1 MFGGIN
7 RERILEGRKASE
19 RLRKVVLNFHKCLF
33 PTKHDSKISSLKFS
47 AEFDVELLLSIIALN
62 REIFRRSD
70 IGFSDSSET
79 IFNEFLNWS
88 LIRGLSPDYIKDDK
102 GIARL
107 FCQLL
112 KAGDVIITFNYDLL
126 IDQALF
132 LSNLWTP
139 LYREHHRIYNSYW
152 NRPFYFQDSQYN
164 KVRDDLLLFEPKLD
178 LIKLHGSL
186 NWLTVTRSFQSSV
199 ATLPDDNNDLA
210 MLYNPENSVSYFNSK
225 DIFNYSIDF
234 AQINKDLTIIKPTIG
249 KEYAKWPFANLVK
262 KAMDALNSAKNVYLL
277 GYSMPM
283 YDTISE
289 FLILSVNENAK
300 LRIVNKDK
308 DAEVLK
314 ERIAR
319 GSKLEWNQIEEFSDG
334 IEEWIKKQIRGS
346 LK

>member
-1 MFGGIN
+1 
-7 RERILEGRKASE
+7 
-19 RLRKVVLNFHKCLF
+19 
-33 PTKHDSKISSLKFS
+33 
-47 AEFDVELLLSIIALN
+47 
-62 REIFRRSD
+62 
-70 IGFSDSSET
+70 
-79 IFNEFLNWS
+79 
-88 LIRGLSPDYIKDDK
+88 
-102 GIARL
+102 
-107 FCQLL
+107 
-112 KAGDVIITFNYDLL
+112 
-126 IDQALF
+126 
-132 LSNLWTP
+132 
-139 LYREHHRIYNSYW
+139 
-152 NRPFYFQDSQYN
+152 
-164 KVRDDLLLFEPKLD
+164 
-178 LIKLHGSL
+178 
-186 NWLTVTRSFQSSV
+186 V